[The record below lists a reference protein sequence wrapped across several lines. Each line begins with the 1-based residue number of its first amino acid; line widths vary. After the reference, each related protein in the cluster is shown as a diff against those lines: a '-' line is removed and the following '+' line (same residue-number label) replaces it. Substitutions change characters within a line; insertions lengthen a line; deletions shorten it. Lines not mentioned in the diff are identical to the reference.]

1 MMLRFY
7 NLLIWL
13 AQPLLKRKLRRR
25 GAAEPLYLHATH
37 QRFARYTAQEQQQA
51 QQHAGQWLWIHAVSL
66 GETRAAGIVLQALR
80 QAQPDLRLL
89 LTHGTATGWQ
99 EGQKL
104 LQDGD
109 MHVWLPWDT
118 RGAVTRFLRTFRPRA
133 GLIMETEIWPQLLQA
148 CQQHAVPVALVNARL
163 SEKTLRQWQR
173 LPGLARQIYSYL
185 NAAYAQTEADAQR
198 LRALGAQNV
207 VVTGNVKFDAAPS
220 AELLQQGHALRRQWQ
235 SHEAHPRPAVLLASS
250 REGEEAL
257 WLQALQA
264 LPAAQQQ
271 AVQWMVV
278 PRHPQ
283 RFDAVAALLQ
293 TAGFAV
299 QRRSQAGARHFSNA
313 DSAASRSSH
322 QTAASAASGLGKPL
336 TSQQALAAAD
346 TIWLGDSMG
355 EMPLYYA
362 MADIVLMGG
371 SFEKLGGQNLIEACA
386 CGCPVLLGPHTFNFA
401 QASEQAIAAG
411 AALRCAD
418 MAHAL
423 QQALALLAPASANVV
438 ADATP
443 ANMANATPTP
453 AQTHAAPTLA
463 AMRQAA
469 VAFSQAH
476 RGAASRIAAD
486 VQQRGWLGEQ
496 A

>member
-7 NLLIWL
+7 NLLLWL
-13 AQPLLKRKLRRR
+13 AQPLLKRKLRKR

-80 QAQPDLRLL
+80 QVQPDLRLL

-173 LPGLARQIYSYL
+173 LPGLARQIYGYL

-220 AELLQQGHALRRQWQ
+220 AELLQQGRALRRQWQ
-235 SHEAHPRPAVLLASS
+235 SYEAPPRPAVLLASS

-299 QRRSQAGARHFSNA
+299 QRRSSQASTRHFSNA
-313 DSAASRSSH
+313 DSAARRSSY
-322 QTAASAASGLGKPL
+322 QTATSAPSAAGQPPA
-336 TSQQALAAAD
+336 SQQLLAAAD

-401 QASEQAIAAG
+401 EASEQAIAAG

-418 MAHAL
+418 MADAL
-423 QQALALLAPASANVV
+423 QQALALLVPASANAM
-438 ADATP
+438 AD
-443 ANMANATPTP
+443 
-453 AQTHAAPTLA
+453 AAPTLA

-476 RGAASRIAAD
+476 RGVASRIAAD